1 MVKVEFI
8 VNEEGGKERYAVF
21 NTAGAL
27 IGYAGINVEGGL
39 TGFQP
44 SNRFTAEILNAIEK
58 ERGNDE

>member
-8 VNEEGGKERYAVF
+8 ASEKDSKERYAVF

-27 IGYAGINVEGGL
+27 MGYARINAVGGL
-39 TGFQP
+39 DHFNC

-58 ERGNDE
+58 EKGNDE